1 MLRLTPRTS
10 EGNIILVRE
19 STPTLGVTMYTKSK
33 VAAQFIRKQLKADYP
48 GVKFSVRT
56 DTGVWYDS
64 IRISYSDE
72 HVNVHNVRN
81 DLNKFCGYRFNGM
94 TDNHDPQP
102 PVVIDGQEYSFPISF
117 INVNNQAL

>member
-1 MLRLTPRTS
+1 
-10 EGNIILVRE
+10 
-19 STPTLGVTMYTKSK
+19 MYAKSK

-56 DTGVWYDS
+56 DTGVWYDT
-64 IRISYSDE
+64 IRVSYSDE
-72 HVNVHNVRN
+72 RVNVHNVRN
-81 DLNKFCGYRFNGM
+81 DLSKFCGYRFNGM

-102 PVVIDGQEYSFPISF
+102 PVVIDGQEYFFPISF